1 MAKFDNLKAVFE
13 ITASNNEF
21 FEKGDRFVVKRFE
34 SGAFAYG
41 DRSAHTI
48 DCDNEAQT
56 HRYYDTRYAG
66 ISTNVTI
73 WRNYWKKQIEEEFG
87 VKIKYV
93 KVG

>member
-1 MAKFDNLKAVFE
+1 MKAVFE
-13 ITASNNEF
+13 VVETNNEY

-34 SGAFAYG
+34 SAAFAYG

-66 ISTNVTI
+66 ISTNMTI
-73 WRNYWKKQIEEEFG
+73 WRNYWKKHIEDNYG
-87 VKIKYV
+87 L
-93 KVG
+93 KVRYIALG